1 MTKADQQR
9 FDCIVAPRCVCCE
22 RPFSDELSK
31 AGELTF
37 MGQHGDGCKDCIDAM
52 KENE

>member
-9 FDCIVAPRCVCCE
+9 YDDIHAPRCVCCE
-22 RPFSDELSK
+22 RPFSESLPK

-37 MGQHGDGCKDCIDAM
+37 MGQHGDGCKDYIDALR
-52 KENE
+52 ENE